1 MKPWFIG
8 VSAVT
13 LLSFSGMPS
22 AFANTA
28 QLPMTATAPALHV
41 SDPNLNADPGRP
53 DRRFEVNSSVQVSRE
68 VLREAYDAS
77 RAAYTKK
84 LQRYAKCS
92 PVEAKKAIASAHP
105 NMKIDNFQLRN
116 VRTNLVYI
124 GTAENDEDR
133 FLVIVDAG
141 NGKVLL
147 DRPIPTHHERVF
159 AGGQ

>member
-1 MKPWFIG
+1 MKAWLIG
-8 VSAVT
+8 VSAVS
-13 LLSFSGMPS
+13 LLSFSGIP
-22 AFANTA
+22 AVFANTGHLSPTTTEPTQYA
-28 QLPMTATAPALHV
+28 
-41 SDPNLNADPGRP
+41 SDPNVNAEPGRP
-53 DRRFEVNSSVQVSRE
+53 DRHFEVNSSVQVSRE

-77 RAAYTKK
+77 RQAYTRK

-92 PVEAKKAIASAHP
+92 PAQAKKAISSAHP
-105 NMKIDNFQLRN
+105 NMKIENFQLRN